1 MKSLLTLLL
10 LRTIAN
16 FHGEPRSI
24 EKGALIMDDL
34 KKETEEK
41 DLDGLIEELDEFL
54 FDLNNIRDVAMGLDL
69 LIESLEEKIELKE
82 KIKEITGDKDH
93 SEVDDSLQAFR
104 GFIWTLTKRID
115 SFDQDFVEK
124 LKKAIKAI

>member
-1 MKSLLTLLL
+1 
-10 LRTIAN
+10 
-16 FHGEPRSI
+16 
-24 EKGALIMDDL
+24 MDDF
-34 KKETEEK
+34 KEDIEDK
-41 DLDGLIEELDEFL
+41 NLDDLIEDLDEFL
-54 FDLNNIRDVAMGLDL
+54 FDLSNIRDVAMGLDL

-93 SEVDDSLQAFR
+93 SEVDESLQAFR

-124 LKKAIKAI
+124 LKKATKVL

>member
-1 MKSLLTLLL
+1 
-10 LRTIAN
+10 
-16 FHGEPRSI
+16 
-24 EKGALIMDDL
+24 MDDF
-34 KKETEEK
+34 KEDIEEK
-41 DLDGLIEELDEFL
+41 NLDDLIEDLDEFL
-54 FDLNNIRDVAMGLDL
+54 FDLSNIRDVAMGLDL

-93 SEVDDSLQAFR
+93 SEVDESLQAFR

-124 LKKAIKAI
+124 LKKATKVL